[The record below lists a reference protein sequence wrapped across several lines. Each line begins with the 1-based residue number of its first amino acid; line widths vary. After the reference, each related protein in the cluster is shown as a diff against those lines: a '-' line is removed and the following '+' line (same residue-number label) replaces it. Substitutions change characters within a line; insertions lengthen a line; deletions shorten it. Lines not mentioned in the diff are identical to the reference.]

1 MTTDDKYVPPPE
13 HTALDALHT
22 HLQREDVLNAA
33 VDLLKHWDGPA
44 LADVHP
50 YAYYVNRLRLAVEK
64 ALRARER

>member
-13 HTALDALHT
+13 CTALDALH
-22 HLQREDVLNAA
+22 NAA

-64 ALRARER
+64 TLMARER

>member
-13 HTALDALHT
+13 CTALDALHNAA
-22 HLQREDVLNAA
+22 QREAVLNAA

-50 YAYYVNRLRLAVEK
+50 YAYSMSTACALRLK
-64 ALRARER
+64 KH